1 MKCIL
6 QNVVPLPKHSWETCC
21 FLFFATRVLKI
32 SPLKSAFFY
41 NINEGNLIIGSLI
54 TVLYNWNVLKQLLY
68 SFDVIALRSIKNSN
82 GCDLIILS
90 RWDGMKWERKW
101 SVQVFFLII
110 TINLFMLIN
119 YTSNPPPSCDDK
131 HGENF
136 HNNFFKLK
144 NISMYVVAWLLS

>member
-1 MKCIL
+1 MKWIL

-101 SVQVFFLII
+101 SLQVFFLII

-119 YTSNPPPSCDDK
+119 YTSNPPSCVISMVRI
-131 HGENF
+131 F
-136 HNNFFKLK
+136 IIIFFKLK